1 MFTNRKFIYIV
12 NDIPLKFKFLIIY
25 IVCLLIPII
34 VINISFVDKFSNIV
48 QEKEENTYKI
58 SLERTRVDIVTMFD
72 GCIAAS
78 HSISSDRTLHNILDI
93 NFLSSDQYFDVYDS
107 QLRNRLNIYTS
118 AYDYMSN
125 IEIYVD
131 NPTISSGGTYQHI
144 DEEVE
149 NSLWYNKLYS
159 SKGSVL
165 LNSYLGYTKSLP
177 TKRIQYLSVFN
188 KLDYYPTLNNER
200 RKILKIDIN
209 MQKLNNI
216 FKREK
221 TFLNLYLLDP
231 ENNIICSTS
240 SLYDFEKEDSLK
252 TFDIQSIGKD
262 NIILETALSNSSY
275 MKGWRLIGVSTAERI
290 QKSLIETLKFV
301 LLIAFIS
308 VIISSILSLIMANSY
323 NYRLKKLSKHMS
335 RFTDGKFE
343 LIEINEGQDEI
354 GGVIRSFNLMAS
366 KINLLINDV
375 YKLQLQK
382 KDLELERIRAEI
394 NFLQSQMDPHFLF
407 NTLNAILVVSTKNGY
422 TDIID
427 ILKYLSKTLRRLLS
441 WKDDLVTIREE
452 ISFTEMYLKIEKFRF
467 GDKIEYYIDID
478 DSLLEVK
485 IPKMSLQP
493 LVENACKH
501 GIQAI
506 TEVGIVRINAE
517 LIDDTLK
524 ICVEDNGTGMDN
536 ERLKELITNVT
547 SEEELSSNI
556 GLRNV
561 YRRLRLYYGDNIS
574 FNIVSEKERGTKV
587 SFTIRKNSLDNS
599 VNNSDMDSN
608 LEG

>member
-1 MFTNRKFIYIV
+1 MFNNRKFRYRV

-34 VINISFVDKFSNIV
+34 VINISFVDKFSNII

-78 HSISSDRTLHNILDI
+78 HSISSDRTLHNILDR
-93 NFLSSDQYFDVYDS
+93 NFLNGEEYFEVYDS
-107 QLRNRLNIYTS
+107 QLRNRLNVYTS

-125 IEIYVD
+125 IEIFVD
-131 NPTISSGGTYQHI
+131 NPTISSGGTYNHI
-144 DEEVE
+144 GEGVE
-149 NSLWYNKLYS
+149 STLWYDKLYS

-177 TKRIQYLSVFN
+177 TKREQYLSVLN
-188 KLDYYPTLNNER
+188 KLDYYPTFNNGR

-216 FKREK
+216 FKREN

-231 ENNIICSTS
+231 EDNIICSS
-240 SLYDFEKEDSLK
+240 SSSYNFEDIDRLQ
-252 TFDIQSIGKD
+252 TFDSQNIVKD

-275 MKGWRLIGVSTAERI
+275 MKGWRLIGVSTAERM
-290 QKSLIETLKFV
+290 QKSVIETLKFV
-301 LLIAFIS
+301 LLFVLIS
-308 VIISSILSLIMANSY
+308 VVISSILSLIMANSY

-343 LIEINEGQDEI
+343 LIEISEGQDEI

-422 TDIID
+422 TEIID

-441 WKDDLVTIREE
+441 WKDDLVTIQEE
-452 ISFTEMYLKIEKFRF
+452 VSFTEMYLKIEKFRF
-467 GDKIEYYIDID
+467 GDKIEYSIDID
-478 DSLLEVK
+478 DSLLGVK

-506 TEVGIVRINAE
+506 TEVGIVRIIAE
-517 LIDDTLK
+517 LSDNNLK

-536 ERLKELITNVT
+536 EKLNELITNVT
-547 SEEELSSNI
+547 STEELSSNI

-561 YRRLRLYYGDNIS
+561 YRRLKLYYEDDVS
-574 FNIVSEKERGTKV
+574 FEIESEKEIGTKV
-587 SFTIRKNSLDNS
+587 SFTIRKNLS
-599 VNNSDMDSN
+599 
-608 LEG
+608 

>member
-1 MFTNRKFIYIV
+1 MFTNRKFMYKV

-34 VINISFVDKFSNIV
+34 VINISFVDKFSNII
-48 QEKEENTYKI
+48 QEKEDNNYKI

-78 HSISSDRTLHNILDI
+78 HSISSDSTYDTLNKKFLD
-93 NFLSSDQYFDVYDS
+93 SEQYFEDYDKL
-107 QLRNRLNIYTS
+107 LRKRLNVYTS
-118 AYDYMSN
+118 AYDYMSS

-131 NPTISSGGTYQHI
+131 NPTISSGGTYYHI
-144 DEEVE
+144 DERVE
-149 NSLWYNKLYS
+149 STVWYKKLYS

-177 TKRIQYLSVFN
+177 TKRIQYLSVLR
-188 KLDYYPTLNNER
+188 KLNFYPTFNYER

-231 ENNIICSTS
+231 ENNIICSSSTS
-240 SLYDFEKEDSLK
+240 YDFENIDSLQ
-252 TFDIQSIGKD
+252 TYSSQNVDKD

-275 MKGWRLIGVSTAERI
+275 LKGWRLIGVSTAERM
-290 QKSLIETLKFV
+290 QKSVIETLKFV
-301 LLIAFIS
+301 LLFVLIS

-323 NYRLKKLSKHMS
+323 NYRLKKLSKHMN
-335 RFTDGKFE
+335 RFTDGKFD

-407 NTLNAILVVSTKNGY
+407 NTLNALLVVSTKNGY
-422 TDIID
+422 IEIID

-441 WKDDLVTIREE
+441 WKDDLVTIQEE

-467 GDKIEYYIDID
+467 GDKIEYSIDID
-478 DSLLEVK
+478 DSLLGVK

-506 TEVGIVRINAE
+506 TEVGIVRIKAE
-517 LIDDTLK
+517 LSDNNLK

-536 ERLKELITNVT
+536 EKLKELVTNIT
-547 SEEELSSNI
+547 SKEELSSNI

-561 YRRLRLYYGDNIS
+561 YRRLRLYYGENVS
-574 FNIVSEKERGTKV
+574 FEIVSEKDIGTKV
-587 SFTIRKNSLDNS
+587 SFTICKDFL
-599 VNNSDMDSN
+599 
-608 LEG
+608 

>member
-1 MFTNRKFIYIV
+1 MFTNRKFIYRV

-34 VINISFVDKFSNIV
+34 VINISFVDKFSNII
-48 QEKEENTYKI
+48 QEKEDNTYKI

-78 HSISSDRTLHNILDI
+78 HSISSDTIYNTLDKR
-93 NFLSSDQYFDVYDS
+93 FLNSEQYFDDYNNLLRKKLNVYM
-107 QLRNRLNIYTS
+107 S

-131 NPTISSGGTYQHI
+131 NPTISSGGTYYHI
-144 DEEVE
+144 DERVE
-149 NSLWYNKLYS
+149 STLWYKKLYS

-177 TKRIQYLSVFN
+177 TKRIQYLSIFRKMN
-188 KLDYYPTLNNER
+188 FYPTSNSER

-216 FKREK
+216 FKREN
-221 TFLNLYLLDP
+221 TFFNLYLLDP
-231 ENNIICSTS
+231 ENNIICSS
-240 SLYDFEKEDSLK
+240 STLYDFENIDSLQ
-252 TFDIQSIGKD
+252 TYSSQNTDND

-275 MKGWRLIGVSTAERI
+275 LKGWRLIGVSTAERM
-290 QKSLIETLKFV
+290 QKSVIETLKFV
-301 LLIAFIS
+301 LLFVLIS

-323 NYRLKKLSKHMS
+323 NYRLKKLSKHMN

-343 LIEINEGQDEI
+343 LIQINEGQDEI

-407 NTLNAILVVSTKNGY
+407 NTLNALLVVSTKNGY
-422 TDIID
+422 KEIID

-441 WKDDLVTIREE
+441 WKDDLVTIQEE

-467 GDKIEYYIDID
+467 GDKIEYTIDID
-478 DSLLEVK
+478 DSLLGIK

-506 TEVGIVRINAE
+506 TEVGIVRIKAE
-517 LIDDTLK
+517 LSDNNLK
-524 ICVEDNGTGMDN
+524 MCVEDNGTGMDN
-536 ERLKELITNVT
+536 EKLKELITNVT
-547 SEEELSSNI
+547 SKEELSSNI

-561 YRRLRLYYGDNIS
+561 YRRLKLYYGDNVS
-574 FNIVSEKERGTKV
+574 FEIVSEKDIGTEV
-587 SFTIRKNSLDNS
+587 IFTISKNFP
-599 VNNSDMDSN
+599 
-608 LEG
+608 

>member
-1 MFTNRKFIYIV
+1 MFTNRKFMYKV
-12 NDIPLKFKFLIIY
+12 NDIPLKYKFLIIY
-25 IVCLLIPII
+25 IVCVLIPII
-34 VINISFVDKFSNIV
+34 VINISFVDKFSNII
-48 QEKEENTYKI
+48 QEKEENNYKI

-78 HSISSDRTLHNILDI
+78 HSISSDRTLYEILDRSY
-93 NFLSSDQYFDVYDS
+93 LDSEQYFEVYDN
-107 QLRNRLNIYTS
+107 QLRKNSLNVYTS
-118 AYDYMSN
+118 AYDYMSS

-131 NPTISSGGTYQHI
+131 NPTISSGGTYYRI
-144 DEEVE
+144 DKDVE
-149 NSLWYNKLYS
+149 STLWYNKLYS

-165 LNSYLGYTKSLP
+165 LKSYLGYTKSLP
-177 TKRIQYLSVFN
+177 TKRIQYLSVLR
-188 KLDYYPTLNNER
+188 KLNFYPYER

-231 ENNIICSTS
+231 ENNIICSNTS
-240 SLYDFEKEDSLK
+240 SYNFENVDSLQ
-252 TFDIQSIGKD
+252 TYISQNIDKD
-262 NIILETALSNSSY
+262 NIILETVLSNSSY
-275 MKGWRLIGVSTAERI
+275 LKGWRLIGVSTAERM
-290 QKSLIETLKFV
+290 QKSVIETLKFV
-301 LLIAFIS
+301 LLIVLIS

-323 NYRLKKLSKHMS
+323 NYRLKKLSKHMN
-335 RFTDGKFE
+335 RFTDGKFD

-441 WKDDLVTIREE
+441 WKDDLVTIQEE

-467 GDKIEYYIDID
+467 GDKIEYSIDID
-478 DSLLEVK
+478 DSLLGVK

-506 TEVGIVRINAE
+506 TGVGIVRIKAE
-517 LIDDTLK
+517 LSDNNLK
-524 ICVEDNGTGMDN
+524 MCVEDNGTGMDN
-536 ERLKELITNVT
+536 EKLKELITNIT
-547 SEEELSSNI
+547 SKEELSSNI

-561 YRRLRLYYGDNIS
+561 YRRLRLYYGDNVS
-574 FNIVSEKERGTKV
+574 FEIVSKKDIGTKV
-587 SFTIRKNSLDNS
+587 SFTICKN
-599 VNNSDMDSN
+599 
-608 LEG
+608 

>member
-1 MFTNRKFIYIV
+1 MFTNRKFMYKV
-12 NDIPLKFKFLIIY
+12 NDIPLKFKFLILY

-34 VINISFVDKFSNIV
+34 VINISFVDKFSNII
-48 QEKEENTYKI
+48 QEKEGNSYKI

-78 HSISSDRTLHNILDI
+78 HSISSDRNLYDILDRSY
-93 NFLSSDQYFDVYDS
+93 LDSKQYFEVYDK
-107 QLRNRLNIYTS
+107 QLRNSLNVYMS
-118 AYDYMSN
+118 AYDYMSS

-131 NPTISSGGTYQHI
+131 NPTISSGGTYYRI
-144 DEEVE
+144 DKGVE
-149 NSLWYNKLYS
+149 STLWYNMLYN

-165 LNSYLGYTKSLP
+165 LKSYLGYTKSLP
-177 TKRIQYLSVFN
+177 TKRIQYLSVLR
-188 KLDYYPTLNNER
+188 KLNFYPYER

-231 ENNIICSTS
+231 QNNIICSNS
-240 SLYDFEKEDSLK
+240 SSYNFENIDSL
-252 TFDIQSIGKD
+252 QSYNTQNIDKD

-275 MKGWRLIGVSTAERI
+275 LKGWRLIGVSTAERM
-290 QKSLIETLKFV
+290 QKSVIETLKFV
-301 LLIAFIS
+301 LLFVFIS

-323 NYRLKKLSKHMS
+323 NYRLKKQSKHMN
-335 RFTDGKFE
+335 RFTDGKFD
-343 LIEINEGQDEI
+343 LIQINEGQDEI

-441 WKDDLVTIREE
+441 WKDDLVTIQEE

-467 GDKIEYYIDID
+467 GDKIEYSIDID

-506 TEVGIVRINAE
+506 TEVGIVKIKAE
-517 LIDDTLK
+517 LSDNNLK

-536 ERLKELITNVT
+536 EKLKELVTNIT
-547 SEEELSSNI
+547 SKEELSSNI

-561 YRRLRLYYGDNIS
+561 YRRLRLYYGENVS
-574 FNIVSEKERGTKV
+574 FEIVSEKDIGTKV
-587 SFTIRKNSLDNS
+587 SFTICKDFL
-599 VNNSDMDSN
+599 
-608 LEG
+608 